1 MKKIVNVTAINH
13 KINTIARVI
22 LTNLNISK
30 VVCDHLLDEKHTS
43 VHRMIA
49 GSFIMSVGVG
59 ISKIHV
65 TMVFI
70 HFLLDGVGYAI
81 HGIGLI
87 PFIETL
93 SKHAQQLE
101 NKVVE
106 KVESVET
113 KEDESPH

>member
-1 MKKIVNVTAINH
+1 MRKIVNVTAINH
-13 KINTIARVI
+13 KINSIARII

-43 VHRMIA
+43 IHRMIA
-49 GSFIMSVGVG
+49 GGFIMSVGVG

-65 TMVFI
+65 TITLV

-87 PFIETL
+87 PFVEGLT
-93 SKHAQQLE
+93 KHGQNLE
-101 NKVVE
+101 E
-106 KVESVET
+106 KA
-113 KEDESPH
+113 KEKEAEKEKNPSID

>member
-13 KINTIARVI
+13 RINSIARVI

-65 TMVFI
+65 TMVVI

-87 PFIETL
+87 PYVESL
-93 SKHAQQLE
+93 SKYAQHL
-101 NKVVE
+101 NDTVCE
-106 KVESVET
+106 KVET